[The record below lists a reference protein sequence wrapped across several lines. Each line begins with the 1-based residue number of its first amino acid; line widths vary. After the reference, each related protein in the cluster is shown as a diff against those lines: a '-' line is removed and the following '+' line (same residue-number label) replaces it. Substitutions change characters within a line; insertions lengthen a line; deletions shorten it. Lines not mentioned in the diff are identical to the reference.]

1 VARIAYAAAALEGEG
16 SSSSSCHHAP
26 VAIVKVRAAAVF
38 V

>member
-1 VARIAYAAAALEGEG
+1 VARITYAAAALEGDA
-16 SSSSSCHHAP
+16 SSSGSCHHAP